1 MIYKYILDKILNKN
15 TLIFIGACLF
25 VLMFLRQ
32 CNQIEEL
39 KYEVEATQKIS
50 DRNLNNY
57 KASLDTIR
65 VEKNENN
72 DLVSKI
78 RSFEFDIK
86 DLTRDNEKLVNNYKK
101 ALNVNNEI
109 EKVNS
114 IIKSELEIKD
124 SIINAIIDVTQ
135 TGDSTSTIT
144 IVDNKNWDKYN
155 WREFNGSLD
164 LLNKNNSFEVVSSR
178 FNFNQGISLTAGIVD
193 TKEGSILRITSP
205 YPNIEF
211 TQIENINLVNER
223 LNRPSA
229 KKAGWSIGIG
239 INYGFNL
246 DEGQTINIGPTIG
259 IGLVYSPKWLRF

>member
-25 VLMFLRQ
+25 ILMFLRQ

-39 KYEVEATQKIS
+39 KYEVETTQKIS

-72 DLVSKI
+72 NLVSKI

-86 DLTRDNEKLVNNYKK
+86 DLTKDNEKLVNDYKK
-101 ALNVNNEI
+101 ALNVNSEI

-124 SIINAIIDVTQ
+124 SIINANIAITQ
-135 TGDSTSTIT
+135 SNDSTSTIT

-223 LNRPSA
+223 LNRPSV

-246 DEGQTINIGPTIG
+246 TEGQTINIGPTIG
-259 IGLVYSPKWLRF
+259 VGLVYSPKWLRF